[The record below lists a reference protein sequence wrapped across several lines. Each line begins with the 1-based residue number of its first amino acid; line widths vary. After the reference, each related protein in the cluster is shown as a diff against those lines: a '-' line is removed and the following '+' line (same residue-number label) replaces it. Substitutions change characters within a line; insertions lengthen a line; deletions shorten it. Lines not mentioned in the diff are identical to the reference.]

1 MGISRKQIIEQNEIS
16 ELYTFH
22 LRNIPQKVLV
32 EGRSKDL
39 PIVINLHGGPGTP
52 IPFSVGCR
60 GLFPAFTDRFIM
72 VYWDQLGCGI
82 NDYKLKD
89 EFTIE
94 SFVEMTADLVEEIK
108 KRFPANKIILFGMS
122 WGSVLALKVLKK
134 VTVDAVVIWGQV
146 FRRLFLNDEVCR
158 ALEQAGLSEKKMQRI
173 RAITADNFSDKD
185 LQFLTG
191 NIRKHTDG
199 YTNKKGKQA
208 ALAPIIKGLLTSPD
222 YTFKDFK
229 AIMVNET
236 TTSSRLWKEL
246 LRLDLTEELLEISV
260 PYYILQGDTD
270 IVTSTTDI
278 VSIIDAS
285 DNPYLHCQV
294 IDNSGHMPGKAG
306 MDAVFETLVNATTR
320 KGEESHAESNER
332 IY

>member
-1 MGISRKQIIEQNEIS
+1 
-16 ELYTFH
+16 
-22 LRNIPQKVLV
+22 
-32 EGRSKDL
+32 
-39 PIVINLHGGPGTP
+39 
-52 IPFSVGCR
+52 
-60 GLFPAFTDRFIM
+60 M

-82 NDYKLKD
+82 N
-89 EFTIE
+89 
-94 SFVEMTADLVEEIK
+94 
-108 KRFPANKIILFGMS
+108 
-122 WGSVLALKVLKK
+122 
-134 VTVDAVVIWGQV
+134 
-146 FRRLFLNDEVCR
+146 
-158 ALEQAGLSEKKMQRI
+158 
-173 RAITADNFSDKD
+173 
-185 LQFLTG
+185 
-191 NIRKHTDG
+191 
-199 YTNKKGKQA
+199 
-208 ALAPIIKGLLTSPD
+208 D

-278 VSIIDAS
+278 VSVIEAS

-306 MDAVFETLVNATTR
+306 MDAVFETLVNATTC

>member
-60 GLFPAFTDRFIM
+60 GLF
-72 VYWDQLGCGI
+72 L
-82 NDYKLKD
+82 
-89 EFTIE
+89 
-94 SFVEMTADLVEEIK
+94 
-108 KRFPANKIILFGMS
+108 ANKIILFGMS

-146 FRRLFLNDEVCR
+146 FRRLFLNDEVYR

-208 ALAPIIKGLLTSPD
+208 WMQCLK
-222 YTFKDFK
+222 
-229 AIMVNET
+229 
-236 TTSSRLWKEL
+236 LW
-246 LRLDLTEELLEISV
+246 
-260 PYYILQGDTD
+260 
-270 IVTSTTDI
+270 
-278 VSIIDAS
+278 
-285 DNPYLHCQV
+285 
-294 IDNSGHMPGKAG
+294 
-306 MDAVFETLVNATTR
+306 
-320 KGEESHAESNER
+320 
-332 IY
+332 

>member
-60 GLFPAFTDRFIM
+60 GLFPA
-72 VYWDQLGCGI
+72 
-82 NDYKLKD
+82 
-89 EFTIE
+89 
-94 SFVEMTADLVEEIK
+94 
-108 KRFPANKIILFGMS
+108 NKIILFGMS

-146 FRRLFLNDEVCR
+146 FRRLFLNDEVYR

-208 ALAPIIKGLLTSPD
+208 PLAPIIKGLLTSPD

-278 VSIIDAS
+278 VSVIDAS

-306 MDAVFETLVNATTR
+306 MDAVFETLVNATTW
-320 KGEESHAESNER
+320 KGEESHAESNAR